1 MKRKT
6 ALCIFLAAA
15 SFSGGA
21 EDRLSFVKPAETGS
35 AGKKEKEYLISCIGN
50 SITRHGF
57 NAQTIRNLGWGRE
70 CGMAAS
76 CEANDYAHLLAGRI
90 QKLFPERKVR
100 LVFNRADPESDLIVW
115 QGGEHDVLPEK
126 LATFERRLTE
136 RLREY
141 LRITPHVIVIGIWN
155 PVCRE
160 EFKECTASFYP
171 SAAKQVEAIEKK
183 VCRDLGIPFA
193 AVSEYEN
200 DPENTGSGEVA
211 GVRWHPNDNGMKR
224 YAEAAYRACLETMR
238 RK

>member
-6 ALCIFLAAA
+6 ALCIFFAAVSLA
-15 SFSGGA
+15 GGA
-21 EDRLSFVKPAETGS
+21 EDKLSFVKPAEIDS
-35 AGKKEKEYLISCIGN
+35 AGKKGNEYLISCIGN

-57 NAQTIRNLGWGRE
+57 NAQTIRNLGWERE

-76 CEANDYAHLLAGRI
+76 SEANDYAHLLAGRI

-100 LVFNRADPESDLIVW
+100 LVFNRADPKSDLIVW

-126 LATFERRLTE
+126 LRTFEHRLTV

-141 LRITPHVIVIGIWN
+141 LQITPHVIVIGIWN

-171 SAAKQVEAIEKK
+171 EAAKQVEAIEKK
-183 VCRDLGIPFA
+183 VCWDLGIPFA

-200 DPENTGSGEVA
+200 DPENTGSGKVA
-211 GVRWHPNDNGMKR
+211 GVRWHPNDNGMRR
-224 YAEAAYRACLETMR
+224 YAEAAFRAFQETI
-238 RK
+238 RKK